1 MIDEF
6 KEAAAYLYYQ
16 IGHFSVGVAKS
27 WDDLHP
33 TAQEA
38 ARFDFAQDWKVF
50 VETCPHARVVPVDDD
65 RQCSDPRTAT
75 IAFQGRLKQTKR
87 VVGKETA
94 STLIQTFKLAAHR
107 CGGIL
112 VIDK

>member
-1 MIDEF
+1 MLDEF
-6 KEAAAYLYYQ
+6 KEAAARMYYE
-16 IGHFSVGVAKS
+16 IGHFSIGIDKA

-38 ARFDFAQDWKVF
+38 ARFDFALDWKVF
-50 VETCPHARVVPVDDD
+50 VETCPNARIAQPAAGKFM
-65 RQCSDPRTAT
+65 DPLTAT
-75 IAFQGRLKQTKR
+75 LAYQGRLKQASR
-87 VVGKETA
+87 VVGKATA

-107 CGGIL
+107 CGGQL